1 MNYCCRFSSPVGG
14 LFAVD
19 GQRVSTNR
27 TIPPCTLCRCYVLPE
42 FYLCVFFVAVFGSTL
57 CVLRTFEPLDGQDWN
72 YGRTNCNKNFS
83 HLVTV
88 HNRYDVK
95 LFKDVVEGKSYIGA
109 YLGLHKNKDANPS
122 EWSNGDEM
130 TNWTTTAN
138 ITHEQICVAI
148 DNNTWTEWPCN
159 ETKSFMCYN
168 KSKLC
173 YLCCVTFKWLSTFH
187 Q

>member
-1 MNYCCRFSSPVGG
+1 MLTLEVNYCCRFSSPVGG

-57 CVLRTFEPLDGQDWN
+57 CVLRTFVPLN
-72 YGRTNCNKNFS
+72 GRMNWTQTKEMCKENHS

-95 LFKDVVEGKSYIGA
+95 LLKDININHLGA
-109 YLGLHKNKDANPS
+109 FLGLHKKKDANRS

-148 DNNTWTEWPCN
+148 DNNTWTERPCS
-159 ETKSFMCYN
+159 ETNSFMCYN
-168 KSKLC
+168 KSKS
-173 YLCCVTFKWLSTFH
+173 K
-187 Q
+187 

>member
-1 MNYCCRFSSPVGG
+1 MLITLEVNYCCRFSSPVGG

-57 CVLRTFEPLDGQDWN
+57 YVLRTFEPLGESGLDWN
-72 YGRTNCNKNFS
+72 DGRKKCNES
-83 HLVTV
+83 SYHLVTV

-95 LFKDVVEGKSYIGA
+95 LLKDVVKLHKSA
-109 YLGLHKNKDANPS
+109 YLGIHKKNDANPS
-122 EWSNGDEM
+122 EWSNGDKM
-130 TNWTTTAN
+130 TKWTTTAK

-148 DNNTWTEWPCN
+148 DNNTWTERPCN

-168 KSKLC
+168 KSK
-173 YLCCVTFKWLSTFH
+173 
-187 Q
+187 